1 MQNWSGSMP
10 NKIDKKIEKDI
21 IDLYNDGYG
30 TMEISQK
37 CKVHRTTVQR
47 VLQRNNIDLRKRT
60 PVHYDIH
67 FFDEYNQNSCYWAGF
82 IAADGY
88 VRSDRAA
95 VTIHLASVDYE
106 HLLKL
111 AQLTNYQGN
120 VKLNENDCYI
130 TFAGKWFQDALDRNF
145 NIRPN
150 KTFDVAISDK
160 IPKDLVKHFIRG
172 YFDGDGSVTHTDNY
186 LRINFTSGSE
196 TMLKQIMNFIY
207 NNNIVVRNKT
217 GTPPIHKYV
226 INYSCSVAYKILD
239 ILYGCSSELI
249 RLDRKYQL
257 YLNYKN
263 IKE

>member
-1 MQNWSGSMP
+1 MP

-21 IDLYNDGYG
+21 IDLYNNGYG

-37 CKVHRTTVQR
+37 CEIHRATVQR
-47 VLQRNNIDLRKRT
+47 ILKRNNIDLRKRT

-67 FFDEYNQNSCYWAGF
+67 FFDEYNENSCYWAGF

-111 AQLTNYQGN
+111 AKLTNYEGN
-120 VKLNENDCYI
+120 VKLNKNDCYI
-130 TFAGKWFQDALDRNF
+130 TFAGKWFQDALDKNF

-150 KTFDVAISDK
+150 KTFDITIPDK
-160 IPKDLVKHFIRG
+160 IPEDMVKHFIRG
-172 YFDGDGSVTHTDNY
+172 YFDGDGSVTHTNNY

-196 TMLKQIMNFIY
+196 TMLQQIMNFVY
-207 NNNIVVRNKT
+207 NNNILVRNNT
-217 GTPPIHKYV
+217 GMPPIHQYV

-239 ILYGCSSELI
+239 ILYGCSSDLT

-257 YLNYKN
+257 YLSYKKSKSPLAN
-263 IKE
+263 